1 MSDGAF
7 HIGGYEHDELDFEI
21 PVSVQEVDESLAGW
35 PYRKPRDE
43 PEPTMAERLLGRP
56 VYRET
61 RKRDMAEIRRIHNMR
76 RDDDC

>member
-7 HIGGYEHDELDFEI
+7 HIGGYEHELDFEI
-21 PVSVQEVDESLAGW
+21 PVSVCDIEESLAGW
-35 PYRKPRDE
+35 PFRKPREE
-43 PEPTMAERLLGRP
+43 PEPSEAMRLLGRP
-56 VYRET
+56 IYRET